1 MPRAARRQPKEPRI
15 VTCYHCNY
23 STKIKSNLQK
33 HITNVH
39 VLKRG
44 VPREKF
50 FSCPMCNFTTTRV
63 KMFDHY
69 SNKHEVPICKSS
81 HNFTNLEE
89 FRSWKTKVEKE
100 ETSRYIVLKG
110 VSKLKSCNV
119 WYYRC
124 HRDGFFNS
132 KGTGKRN
139 LKVKGT
145 NKINGCCPSEMKV
158 MEDKETGNV
167 QVHFVDTHV
176 GHSKDLNRLP
186 LLKEDKDRIAEKLAL
201 KVPLSIVLDE
211 IQNSKSEEQKLE
223 RIHLITRKDVLNIA
237 SSYKLKNDCIRKSI
251 DGVSNEME
259 DWVKHIREET
269 EAVRLYKPQG
279 AVDSEYPQLNKT
291 DFVLIIYNNA
301 QLEYLRAYGGSC
313 VCLDR
318 THQRSTHDFELTS
331 LLVTDELNQGF
342 PCAFM
347 LSNRADVEVVSIF
360 VNNLV
365 QSLGGPLECKMFMS
379 DVSNMYY
386 DAWCSSMHVPS
397 SRFFCSWH
405 VDRAWRKFL
414 MKIKN
419 SEKRAY
425 AYKIAKALA
434 MDRNREQFEQEMN
447 SAITDLKTDSET
459 VQFAEF
465 LQGEFSRSYCWA
477 HCYRSDGFLEKNSP
491 LESIS
496 KAIKNVFLQGKKCK
510 RLDKSLSDLMKLT
523 RDKLFDQSILAHK
536 SHLPVDLAFIQKR
549 HDVYLMSMTPDLSF
563 QKSANGWRV
572 ITSPSDE
579 PHEVVPNNLACQ
591 CHIRCEQC
599 RMCYHSFKCSC
610 AVSVVEWNIC
620 KHIHFVASS
629 VSSMTIQISHIQ
641 QAPQEVLHTP
651 QPVIHQS
658 QQVQL
663 NHNSQQIQHQ
673 IQHNSNQIQ
682 HVPQVQHVSQVQHA
696 PQQVQRI
703 PQFHRIQVQHASQPL
718 QHAPHHH
725 VQHAT
730 QLQQIQQ
737 APHQIQQAQLS
748 SQVQQAP
755 QNTSQQVLQHVS
767 NKTINHHHQS
777 DDDDR
782 DDDRSM
788 EVLHICETNVAR
800 ELEDLIFKQFV
811 KPEDCDSELK
821 QAKNS
826 ALKLVQDIF
835 DAVETRA
842 QLDIFTNAILPVL
855 PTITAMK
862 YSGCT
867 YK

>member
-1 MPRAARRQPKEPRI
+1 MHRGARRVPKEPRI

-23 STKIKSNLQK
+23 SSKIKSNLQK

-44 VPREKF
+44 VPKEKY

-69 SNKHEVPICKSS
+69 SNKHEVPIIKSS

-89 FRSWKTKVEKE
+89 FRCWKRKVERD

-132 KGTGKRN
+132 KGTGKRT

-158 MEDKETGNV
+158 MEDKETGKV

-176 GHSKDLNRLP
+176 GHSKDLSRMP
-186 LLKEDKDRIAEKLAL
+186 LLKEDKDRIAEKLAS

-211 IQNSKSEEQKLE
+211 IQNSKNEEQKLE

-237 SSYKLKNDCIRKSI
+237 SSYKLKNECIRKSI
-251 DGVSNEME
+251 DGSVGCPM
-259 DWVKHIREET
+259 
-269 EAVRLYKPQG
+269 
-279 AVDSEYPQLNKT
+279 
-291 DFVLIIYNNA
+291 
-301 QLEYLRAYGGSC
+301 
-313 VCLDR
+313 
-318 THQRSTHDFELTS
+318 
-331 LLVTDELNQGF
+331 
-342 PCAFM
+342 
-347 LSNRADVEVVSIF
+347 
-360 VNNLV
+360 
-365 QSLGGPLECKMFMS
+365 ECKMFIS

-386 DAWCSSMHVPS
+386 DVWCSAMQVPS

-434 MDRNREQFEQEMN
+434 MDRNREQFEQKMN
-447 SAITDLKTDSET
+447 SAIAELKIDPET

-477 HCYRSDGFLEKNSP
+477 HCYRSDIFLEKNTP

-510 RLDKSLSDLMKLT
+510 RLDKSLADLMKLT

-536 SHLPVDLAFIQKR
+536 SHLPVDLALMQKR
-549 HDVYLMSMTPDLSF
+549 HGAYLMSMTPDLSF

-572 ITSPSDE
+572 ITSPSEE

-591 CHIRCEQC
+591 CHIRCDDCQ
-599 RMCYHSFKCSC
+599 MCYHSFKCSC
-610 AVSVVEWNIC
+610 AVSVVEWNVC

-629 VSSMTIQISHIQ
+629 VSSMTTQTNHTQ
-641 QAPQEVLHTP
+641 VPQEVIHTH
-651 QPVIHQS
+651 QPVINQP
-658 QQVQL
+658 QQIH
-663 NHNSQQIQHQ
+663 HNSQPIQHVQHTTHQ
-673 IQHNSNQIQ
+673 IQHTTEI
-682 HVPQVQHVSQVQHA
+682 HIAHVQHPLQVQHA
-696 PQQVQRI
+696 PQQVQRV
-703 PQFHRIQVQHASQPL
+703 PQLHRIQVQHTPQ
-718 QHAPHHH
+718 QHHAPHQH

-730 QLQQIQQ
+730 QL
-737 APHQIQQAQLS
+737 HQIQHAQLS
-748 SQVQQAP
+748 SQIQQAP
-755 QNTSQQVLQHVS
+755 QNTPQQVLQHVT
-767 NKTINHHHQS
+767 NKTVNHHHQS
-777 DDDDR
+777 ED